1 MPVAR
6 GASSP
11 GRGSGRALG
20 WACRV
25 MWCGVAVP
33 ASCPP
38 DRTDST
44 VRSNGSKTSSTRRPA
59 RRRVDLVAVAVH
71 GHGRG
76 LGDGPPF
83 GPAERLGQVRGGGDG
98 ERAAGFP
105 PGQRRLPGLGM
116 RPGVVDRLGPRGEQ
130 PVQLR
135 QVRDLGGAGLG
146 QLGQELAAD
155 GAEEPL
161 DLPPALG
168 PSGLAV
174 HQLDAQPGA
183 GPQQPRVD
191 ERRAVVHV
199 DVLGDAAGGQ
209 RRAQRGGQPDGVL
222 GEPEPGGHHRPG
234 MIIEERE
241 QVGLAAV
248 HPDRVQRV
256 PGPDLVRPV
265 TPRTGRTPARP
276 RR

>member
-11 GRGSGRALG
+11 GSGSGRALG

-33 ASCPP
+33 ASRPP
-38 DRTDST
+38 DRTDRT

-59 RRRVDLVAVAVH
+59 RPGVDLVAVAVH

-76 LGDGPPF
+76 LGDGPPL
-83 GPAERLGQVRGGGDG
+83 GPAERVGQVRGRRGRGNGPPASHRASGGCPVS
-98 ERAAGFP
+98 ECSRA
-105 PGQRRLPGLGM
+105 M
-116 RPGVVDRLGPRGEQ
+116 VDRLGPGGEQ

-135 QVRDLGGAGLG
+135 QVREPGGAVLG

-161 DLPPALG
+161 DLAPALR
-168 PSGLAV
+168 PSRLAV
-174 HQLDAQPGA
+174 DQLDAEPGA

-191 ERRAVVHV
+191 ERAAVVNV

-209 RRAQRGGQPDGVL
+209 RRAQRGGQPDR
-222 GEPEPGGHHRPG
+222 RP
-234 MIIEERE
+234 R
-241 QVGLAAV
+241 
-248 HPDRVQRV
+248 R
-256 PGPDLVRPV
+256 
-265 TPRTGRTPARP
+265 TRTGRPSP
-276 RR
+276 PGSGRR